1 MRRRLS
7 ERSGSNDTKPAHVRV
22 PCVALHKQEF
32 PFLPR
37 GTPLHQDFVIA
48 LRVLDAFGLPYADAW
63 RMLMPVAARC
73 GVPRPSYSTVRRFLI
88 EERGR
93 KARRSDKLNEI
104 LYDLFAG
111 LVPRLV

>member
-1 MRRRLS
+1 MS
-7 ERSGSNDTKPAHVRV
+7 VA
-22 PCVALHKQEF
+22 CVALHKQEF
-32 PFLPR
+32 SVVPR

-73 GVPRPSYSTVRRFLI
+73 GVARPSYSTVRRFLI

-93 KARRSDKLNEI
+93 KARRTGKLNQI